1 MTADNILRL
10 VATLQNDPAEIVV
23 AVVDAKTVAARV
35 RTGTTVLY
43 EGTGATSD
51 EAMTALQTVV
61 TDAVTAEAA
70 ALDEKAAALRAAL
83 KGG

>member
-1 MTADNILRL
+1 VTADNILKL

-51 EAMTALQTVV
+51 EAMTALQT
-61 TDAVTAEAA
+61 AVTEAVATEAA
-70 ALDEKAAALRAAL
+70 ALDDKAAALRAAL